1 MSDIRIDDLIEL
13 IKGWG
18 NPNTLN
24 LHLTPAMM
32 LVDRVSCLEKER
44 DELISKLD
52 KALYWRDDILD
63 IVEKSEGVVGWHQN
77 GDIAEWD
84 WFGFVH
90 DIDHIKRESDD
101 EVSE

>member
-32 LVDRVSCLEKER
+32 LVDRVSYLEKER
-44 DELISKLD
+44 DELKSKLD
-52 KALYWRDDILD
+52 LIRKVAIPNSQGNC
-63 IVEKSEGVVGWHQN
+63 IVPTDLIYG
-77 GDIAEWD
+77 
-84 WFGFVH
+84 
-90 DIDHIKRESDD
+90 
-101 EVSE
+101 EVST